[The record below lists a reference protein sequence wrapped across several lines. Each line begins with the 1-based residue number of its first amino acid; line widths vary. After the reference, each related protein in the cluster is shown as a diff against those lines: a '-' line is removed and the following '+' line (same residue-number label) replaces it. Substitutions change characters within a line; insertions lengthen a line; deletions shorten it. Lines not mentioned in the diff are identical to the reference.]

1 LAPISPAGAV
11 LEPGLTGLVEQT
23 ATESIVLLE
32 NQNNILPLTPSR
44 TVSVFGRIQV
54 DYFPNGFGSGGDVKY
69 TYATNP
75 LTAMR
80 RNPGITVNEDLA
92 TIYEKWCR
100 DHAPDKGGW
109 ATWPRSYPEMPLSD
123 ATVADAADNSD
134 VALVFIGRS
143 LGESMEQ
150 MNGKGGF
157 LLTDAERAM
166 LAKVN
171 AQFPN
176 VIVAINAGNQI
187 DMSWVGDYANIKA
200 MLAVWQGG
208 QEAGYSLARVL
219 AGDESPSGKL
229 PDTWAYELTDYPSTG
244 QFGYGVTNPIY
255 QEDIFVGYRYFETFA
270 QDRVLYPFGY
280 GLSYTTFDIQPGTIA
295 SSAGRINVPVT
306 VTNTGSRSG
315 KEVVQVYVGAP
326 QGQLGKSAR
335 SLLAFAKTGLLAPG
349 EAETLTLSFKVSEMA
364 SYDDAG
370 KTGHKSAWVLE
381 PGTYSFYV
389 GNSVKAP
396 RAGTYTQAALEVTQQ
411 AVETLA
417 PLNTFNRWHAQD
429 DGNGGIELVT
439 DDPVP
444 STTNAIVADRMAA
457 AIAAVPEFTQ
467 TGVDEG
473 IKLID
478 VYNDPSRMN
487 DFVAQMSLQELA
499 WLTTGAGTMDAPT
512 SVLGSAG
519 VYGGYIPELAKY
531 GIPSLTLTD
540 GPSGIRISESATQ
553 LSIGT
558 ALAATWNTKLVE
570 DLYAGVGKEMI
581 RNGSTAL
588 LAPGMDMHRN
598 PLGGRNFEYFS
609 EDPLLTGAMGG
620 AFIRGLEGVGAGATP
635 KHFALN
641 EQETARGN
649 GNSQVSERAQ
659 REIYLKAFEVALK
672 ESNPT
677 HLMTAYNQIAN
688 HYCNRNWQLTTSILR
703 DEWGFDGLV
712 MSDWGGVGGGSD
724 ATGLTSG
731 PARLRAGMNLLE
743 QGSPGDTTILNS
755 INHVGNAP
763 SSGLWLRL
771 GELQQNVITILNVAM
786 KTTKFRDEHSLPR
799 HDYATGEYAPVT
811 DQFFSVARTA
821 QTSPRLT
828 GIALDGTPLADFVPS
843 NVDYSVFTP
852 ADAALP
858 AVSATAATGVSVSV
872 TQPTS
877 AKPSSDIVAT
887 TADGG
892 RTLYRL
898 YFDDA
903 ADRPVFHSSDQSA
916 ELVGIDVNGVEV
928 STFYP
933 NTFDYVVWVDDADS
947 AVVTATAKPGVTVTS
962 TKIAGTNDWEVR
974 AESATRAHVYTV
986 ALGDIDETKLP
997 SSDPL
1002 TGTSLDPK
1010 WSVTGPA
1017 SAYLSAT
1024 TDGLVNRTRP
1034 SEWQI
1039 FGVDNIRNLVWQ
1051 PAQGN
1056 WTATVKATVSAP
1068 PSQLG
1073 QSFGMV
1079 LFDDLS
1085 GSYVKNSVAYVQNQ
1099 LTAVGAGNPATGSW
1113 YHTTNGFNGLY
1124 AYATAG
1130 NSTTIYFRF
1139 VKNGESIQASTST
1152 NGTTFTN
1159 RGSGNALNTFL
1170 SDPKI
1175 GLFATQA
1182 QGNNQLTV
1190 TFSDFTVTNATPAA
1204 FPAVRETVVTP
1215 GGESKLFADSRF
1227 ASRGNLAAGQG
1238 GGDTWA
1244 AGGHTMFASGEFNHS
1259 LYNIDVE
1266 QAGYYTLTPRT
1277 YSAVNRYSKWGF
1289 DLHVDGAFVHH
1300 YEGVGAKAWGPM
1312 EPGQRIYLT
1321 AGRHKVRIGCWTT
1334 TGFQLS
1340 GLSIAMAGTAA
1351 NREALAVIVR
1361 GYEMIAAQASLY
1373 TPESYA
1379 DFAAAWADA
1388 QAALAGTEVSD
1399 YALVAI
1405 PAALE
1410 AASAPGKLVF
1420 AVDYSALQALIG
1432 VAQTRLADRDSYLGV
1447 PALEAAVAHA
1457 EALIASGTAT
1467 ELDVAGEVAALM
1479 TALANA
1485 VPKGDKTVLAA
1496 VIAAVEAMDSGRY
1509 TPATWA
1515 DVAAALVLANAVNA
1529 KAEVSADEV
1538 TEAVGALDQAL
1549 SNLATRAAKAG
1560 LASAIAVARTILGDA
1575 ASYVPASVIGLAEET
1590 AEAQGVYDDPNATQA
1605 QVAQAQTDLIAVLA
1619 NVRIKPISPSPSG
1632 AAVLASSGTAIP
1644 VSVALSAAIDPAAVA
1659 AEVGTPSP
1667 GAPVVSAFVKA
1678 PKPKIVGTRKVGRTL
1693 KAKVGAWSPAPTFSY
1708 QWYRGGKAIA
1718 KATSST
1724 YKVKAADRGKRIT
1737 VTVKAA
1743 RAGYATIVKASAKTA
1758 KIK

>member
-1 LAPISPAGAV
+1 V

-32 NQNNILPLTPSR
+32 NQNNILPLSPAR
-44 TVSVFGRIQV
+44 TVSLFGRIQV

-80 RNPGITVNEDLA
+80 RNPGITINEDLA
-92 TIYEKWCR
+92 SLYEKWCR
-100 DHAPDKGGW
+100 DHTPDKGGW

-123 ATVADAADNSD
+123 AVVEDAADNSD
-134 VALVFIGRS
+134 IALVFIGRS

-157 LLTDAERAM
+157 LLTDGERAM
-166 LAKVN
+166 LDKVN
-171 AQFPN
+171 AEFPN

-187 DMSWVGDYANIKA
+187 DMGWVEDYANIKA

-295 SSAGRINVPVT
+295 ASAGRINVPVT
-306 VTNTGSRSG
+306 VTNTGTRSG

-326 QGQLGKSAR
+326 QGELGKAAR

-349 EAETLTLSFKVSEMA
+349 DSETLTLSFKISEMA

-381 PGTYSFYV
+381 PGNYQFYV
-389 GNSVKAP
+389 GNSVRAP
-396 RAGTYTQAALEVTQQ
+396 LAGTYNQPALEVTQQ

-429 DGNGGIELVT
+429 DGSGGIELVT
-439 DDPVP
+439 NDPVP
-444 STTNAIVADRMAA
+444 TTTNAIVADRMAA
-457 AIAAVPEFTQ
+457 AVAAVPEFTQ

-478 VYNDPSRMN
+478 VYNDPSKMN

-558 ALAATWNTKLVE
+558 ALAATWNTKLIE

-677 HLMTAYNQIAN
+677 HLMTAYNQIAS

-712 MSDWGGVGGGSD
+712 MSDWGGVGGGND
-724 ATGLTSG
+724 ATGLASG

-743 QGSPGDTTILNS
+743 QGSPGDMTILNS

-763 SSGLWLRL
+763 SSGLWLRV

-786 KTTKFRDEHSLPR
+786 KTTKFRDEHDLPR

-821 QTSPRLT
+821 QASPKLT
-828 GIALDGTPLADFVPS
+828 GISLDGTPLADFVAS

-852 ADAALP
+852 AGSALP
-858 AVSATAATGVSVSV
+858 VVTATAGAGVTVTI
-872 TQPTS
+872 TQPTA
-877 AKPSSDIVAT
+877 AKPSSDVVAT

-916 ELVGIDVNGVEV
+916 ELVGIEVDGVEV

-933 NTFDYVVWVDDADS
+933 NTFDYVVWVEDAAS
-947 AVVTATAKPGVTVTS
+947 AVVTATAKPGVSVTS

-986 ALGDIDETKLP
+986 ALGDIDDSKQPT
-997 SSDPL
+997 SDPL
-1002 TGTSLDPK
+1002 NTTTLDAK
-1010 WSVTGPA
+1010 WSVTGSA

-1034 SEWQI
+1034 SEWEL

-1056 WTATVKATVSAP
+1056 WTATVKATVNAP

-1079 LFDDLS
+1079 LFDDLT
-1085 GSYVKNSVAYVQNQ
+1085 GSYVKNSVAYIQNQ

-1113 YHTTNGFNGLY
+1113 YHMANGFNGLY

-1139 VKNGESIQASTST
+1139 VKNGETVQASTST

-1182 QGNNQLTV
+1182 QGNNQLEV
-1190 TFSDFTVTNATPAA
+1190 TFSDFTVTNVTPAA

-1215 GGESKLFADSRF
+1215 GGESKLFGETRF
-1227 ASRGNLAAGQG
+1227 AGRGTFSTAQV
-1238 GGDTWA
+1238 GDSWA
-1244 AGGHTMFASGEFNHS
+1244 AGGHSTFPSGEFNYG

-1277 YSAVNRYSKWGF
+1277 YSTVNRYSKWGF
-1289 DLHVDGAFVHH
+1289 DLHVDGDFIYH

-1312 EPGQRIYLT
+1312 EPGQRVFLT

-1340 GLSIAMAGTAA
+1340 GLSITMAGTTA
-1351 NREALAVIVR
+1351 NRAALAVIVR
-1361 GYEMIAAQASLY
+1361 GYEMIANQASLY

-1388 QAALAGTEVSD
+1388 QDALAGTEVSD

-1420 AVDYSALQALIG
+1420 AVDYSALRTLIG
-1432 VAQTRLADRDSYLGV
+1432 AANDKLADPDSYLGIT
-1447 PALEAAVAHA
+1447 ALAAAVAHA

-1467 ELDVAGEVAALM
+1467 EADVTAEI
-1479 TALANA
+1479 TALISAVANA
-1485 VPKGDKTVLAA
+1485 VPKGDTTALAA
-1496 VIAAVEAMDSGRY
+1496 IITAVEAMDGDRY

-1515 DVAAALVLANAVNA
+1515 DVTAALILANAVNA
-1529 KAEVSADEV
+1529 KTEVSADEV
-1538 TEAVGALDQAL
+1538 AEAVEALDTAL
-1549 SNLATRAAKAG
+1549 GNLATRAAKAG
-1560 LASAIAVARTILGDA
+1560 LASAITVAQTVLADA
-1575 ASYVPASVIGLAEET
+1575 SSYVATSLVGLAEEIADAT
-1590 AEAQGVYDDPNATQA
+1590 AVYNDPNATQT
-1605 QVAQAQTDLIAVLA
+1605 QVAQAQTDLITVLA
-1619 NVRIKPISPSPSG
+1619 NVRIRPITPSPSG
-1632 AAVLASSGTAIP
+1632 AAVLASSGTALP
-1644 VSVALSAAIDPAAVA
+1644 VSVALAAAIDPAAVA
-1659 AEVGTPSP
+1659 ADVGAAAP
-1667 GAPVVSAFVKA
+1667 GETTVSAFVKA

-1693 KAKVGAWSPAPTFSY
+1693 KAKVGTWSPAPVLSY
-1708 QWYRGGKAIA
+1708 QWYRGSKAIA
-1718 KATSST
+1718 KATSAT
-1724 YKVKAADRGKRIT
+1724 YTLKAADRGKRIT
-1737 VTVKAA
+1737 VKVKATQT
-1743 RAGYATIVKASAKTA
+1743 GYATIVKASAKTA